1 MAYIL
6 YRREAAMKKSI
17 GFSAVII
24 GLLVVAIVAMSV
36 GFAVFSSNLEINGK
50 TTVESSTWNIQF
62 DEESYSETMGSE
74 TTTPEF
80 NVTSMTYAVTLTEPG
95 DFYEFTVNVE
105 NNGTFDAQLTGITLT
120 DLTPEQEKYLTY
132 TLTYASTPYTS
143 SQSNL
148 SIDLAHGSTAPVK
161 VRVEYIQPENP
172 ADLPSE
178 TTPITLN
185 ATLNYLQKA

>member
-1 MAYIL
+1 
-6 YRREAAMKKSI
+6 MKKSI

-36 GFAVFSSNLEINGK
+36 GFAVFSSNLKINGT

-62 DEESYSETMGSE
+62 DEESYSETMGSKK
-74 TTTPEF
+74 TTPEF

-143 SQSNL
+143 SQSDL

>member
-1 MAYIL
+1 
-6 YRREAAMKKSI
+6 MKKSI

-36 GFAVFSSNLEINGK
+36 GFAVFSSNLEINGT
-50 TTVESSTWNIQF
+50 TTVQSTNWNIQF
-62 DEESYSETMGSE
+62 DEDSYEETVGSE
-74 TTTPEF
+74 TTTPSF

-105 NNGTFDAQLTGITLT
+105 NTGTFDAQLTGITMT

-132 TLTYASTPYTS
+132 TLTYANTPYTS
-143 SQSNL
+143 SQSSL
-148 SIDLAHGSTAPVK
+148 AIDLAHGSTTPVK
-161 VRVEYIQPENP
+161 VRVEYIQPNDP
-172 ADLPSE
+172 ADLPDE

-185 ATLNYLQKA
+185 ATLNYVQKA

>member
-1 MAYIL
+1 
-6 YRREAAMKKSI
+6 MKKSI

-36 GFAVFSSNLEINGK
+36 GFAFFSSNLEINGK

-80 NVTSMTYAVTLTEPG
+80 TVTSMTYAVTLTEPG

-120 DLTPEQEKYLTY
+120 DLTLEQEKYLTY

-143 SQSNL
+143 SQSAL
-148 SIDLAHGSTAPVK
+148 AIDLASGSTAPVK

-172 ADLPSE
+172 EELPSE

-185 ATLNYLQKA
+185 ATLNYSQKA